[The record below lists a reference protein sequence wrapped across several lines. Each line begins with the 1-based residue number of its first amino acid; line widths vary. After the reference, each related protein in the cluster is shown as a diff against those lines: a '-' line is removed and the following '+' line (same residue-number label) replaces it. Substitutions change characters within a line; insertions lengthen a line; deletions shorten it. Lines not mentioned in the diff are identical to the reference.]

1 MKTYKDVYKFPLKE
15 SYGRICDQKNN
26 FVFQFIISDE
36 KTQVKMMNVI
46 NGTEN
51 FKNLGLLFQHK
62 EGQIIEKSGLPIL
75 LIRGWGNL
83 TGAGAMNLSGEEAS
97 NIQDTFADFIVDR
110 FNYRDGSE
118 AVA

>member
-1 MKTYKDVYKFPLKE
+1 MKKYKDVYEFPLKE
-15 SYGRICDQKNN
+15 NYGRVCDQKNN

-46 NGTEN
+46 NCNEN
-51 FKNLGLLFQHK
+51 FKNLGLLFEHK
-62 EGQIIEKSGLPIL
+62 EGQIIEKSGLPII

-83 TGAGAMNLSGEEAS
+83 TGAGAMNLSGDEAA
-97 NIQDTFADFIVDR
+97 NIQDTFAEYIVER
-110 FNYRDGSE
+110 FNYRDVSQ

>member
-1 MKTYKDVYKFPLKE
+1 MKTYKDVYEFPLKE
-15 SYGRICDQKNN
+15 NYGRVCDQKNN

-51 FKNLGLLFQHK
+51 YKNLSLLFEHK

-83 TGAGAMNLSGEEAS
+83 TGTGAMNLSGEEGS
-97 NIQDTFADFIVDR
+97 NIQDTFANFIVER
-110 FNYRDGSE
+110 FNYRDASE